1 MKMLMLTTALI
12 ITASSYANAATKWSN
27 CPLLSPEAKAIQ
39 EIFWKSD
46 VNGEEHGPSYQLGS
60 GQELNNAGIVCA
72 DHILVSDL
80 KTWNSELKAGINP
93 VKSVTSVKF
102 VKNSQEFRNF
112 LNRFNT
118 EVSEPEKL
126 DEAVTEFLNTSNRVI
141 LVGSS
146 AKQAVIALA
155 WNDEMKQTISFLQLD
170 IK

>member
-1 MKMLMLTTALI
+1 MKMLMFTTALI

-27 CPLLSPEAKAIQ
+27 CPLSLPEAKAIQ

-46 VNGEEHGPSYQLGS
+46 VNGEEHGPSYQLSS
-60 GQELNNAGIVCA
+60 GQELNNAGVVCA
-72 DHILVSDL
+72 DHKISDL

-93 VKSVTSVKF
+93 AKSVTSFKF
-102 VKNSQEFRNF
+102 VKNSQEFRSF
-112 LNRFNT
+112 LKSFNT

-155 WNDEMKQTISFLQLD
+155 SNDGMKQIVTFLQL
-170 IK
+170 KVK